1 MAQGNWL
8 LAPRNHKR
16 IRFLSV
22 LTLIGSGLL
31 CAFLYGQSPKPDASV
46 RPKEIALQVV
56 VVNTAEQA
64 NQVLERLK
72 AGYEFA
78 ALAKEKSIDPTADS
92 RGYMGRMD
100 PASLRPEL
108 RDAVKEVGP
117 GQISA
122 ITRIP
127 LGYAI
132 LKVLPESKAA
142 EIENAPKARLQTLSA
157 FGSVLKSP
165 GTDQERGCGGL

>member
-46 RPKEIALQVV
+46 RPKEIALQVI

-78 ALAKEKSIDPTADS
+78 ALAK
-92 RGYMGRMD
+92 G
-100 PASLRPEL
+100 
-108 RDAVKEVGP
+108 
-117 GQISA
+117 
-122 ITRIP
+122 
-127 LGYAI
+127 
-132 LKVLPESKAA
+132 
-142 EIENAPKARLQTLSA
+142 
-157 FGSVLKSP
+157 
-165 GTDQERGCGGL
+165 GGL